1 MDLIPDYI
9 RRKKGLAKIKYE
21 HPLLKQVCADTFGI
35 MIYQEQVQ
43 RAANVLA
50 GYSLGQADLL
60 RRAMGKKD
68 KEKMAK
74 ERVNF
79 IKGCAETNQIE
90 EGKAN
95 VIFDLLEKFAGYGFN
110 KSHAA
115 AYALI
120 TWRTAF
126 LKANYPVEF
135 MAALLSNAVNDT
147 EKISIF
153 VSECQRMSIP
163 ICPPDVNHSQLKFAP
178 EDTAVAAKLDRAAAG
193 AATRPDGGEGN
204 CQEGDCEK
212 GACSGIR
219 FGLAAI
225 KNVGEAAMAS
235 AIEERTAHGPFT
247 SLEDFCNRL
256 DSRVVNK
263 KILESL
269 IRCGAFDFTGRDR
282 AEIFAG
288 IDTVMSSAASAHRDR
303 VSGQASMFDDFLSP
317 PPKAAAQKV
326 SSQGTWT
333 PWTSAEKLAFE
344 KELLGFYVTGHPLN
358 PYRSVLNNGKYT
370 PLAQLGTLEDRSDFR
385 AAGSLTEVS
394 KKFTKKDGKPFAI
407 IRLEDLSG
415 NVEAMV
421 WNDVFSK
428 CQKLLEV
435 GQIVSIA
442 GRVDLR
448 NEELRVVINEV
459 NPLRM
464 PKQHATVEPVRLR
477 FDMDDVRPDELG
489 ELRDILA
496 ASPGECPVEL
506 EFRRADGRRLL
517 IEAGP
522 AHRVA
527 LTPRLEA
534 QLAGRL
540 VAR

>member
-1 MDLIPDYI
+1 MTSVCKQFDIQGIDDIIAILSLYRPGPMDLIPDYI

-21 HPLLKQVCADTFGI
+21 HPLLKQVCADTYGI

-79 IKGCAETNQIE
+79 IAGCAQTNQIE

-135 MAALLSNAVNDT
+135 MAALLSNAINDT
-147 EKISIF
+147 DKISIF

-178 EDTAVAAKLDRAAAG
+178 EDTSVAAKLDQAASG
-193 AATRPDGGEGN
+193 AKTRPDGGEDN
-204 CQEGDCEK
+204 CQEGDCE
-212 GACSGIR
+212 GGSCAGIR

-235 AIEERTAHGPFT
+235 AIEARQQNGPFT

-256 DSRVVNK
+256 DSRAVNK

-269 IRCGAFDFTGRDR
+269 VRCGAFDFTGQDR
-282 AEIFAG
+282 AEMFTQ

-303 VSGQASMFDDFLSP
+303 AQGQASMFDDFAAP
-317 PPKAAAQKV
+317 APKTGTQKSQAQ
-326 SSQGTWT
+326 QNWT
-333 PWTSAEKLAFE
+333 PWSNSEKLAFE

-358 PYRSVLNNGKYT
+358 PYRSVLIGGRYT
-370 PLAQLGTLEDRSDFR
+370 QVAQLGALEDRADFR
-385 AAGSLTEVS
+385 AAGSLTEVT
-394 KKFTKKDGKPFAI
+394 KKFAKKDGKPFAI

-415 NVEAMV
+415 SIEAMV
-421 WNDVFSK
+421 WNDLFTKSA
-428 CQKLLEV
+428 KLLET
-435 GQIVSIA
+435 GQIIAIA
-442 GRVDLR
+442 GTVDLR
-448 NEELRVVINEV
+448 GEEMRVKINEV
-459 NPLRM
+459 TPLRL
-464 PKQHATVEPVRLR
+464 PKPVAAAASPVRLR
-477 FDMDDVRPDELG
+477 FDMDS
-489 ELRDILA
+489 LR
-496 ASPGECPVEL
+496 SG
-506 EFRRADGRRLL
+506 
-517 IEAGP
+517 
-522 AHRVA
+522 
-527 LTPRLEA
+527 
-534 QLAGRL
+534 
-540 VAR
+540 